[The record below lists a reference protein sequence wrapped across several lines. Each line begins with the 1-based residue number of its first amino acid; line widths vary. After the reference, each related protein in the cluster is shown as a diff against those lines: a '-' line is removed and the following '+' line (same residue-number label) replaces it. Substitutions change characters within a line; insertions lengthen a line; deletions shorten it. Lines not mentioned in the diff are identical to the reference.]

1 MGKSTPKIP
10 KKCQHQG
17 RVITRYGAELI
28 IQNKADSKQIR
39 CTARRKFD
47 NLACG
52 DYVCWQS
59 SEQGNAIVTALL
71 TRKNALTRPD
81 HRHKPKAIAANIEQ
95 IIIICSWRPK
105 PSWMLVDQ
113 YLIAAQQMGAEA
125 IIVVNKA
132 DLATPYSQQKD
143 WQALEDYI
151 AIGYPVIHTQALT
164 GEGIDTIQQHLA
176 HKTSIFVGQSG
187 VGKSSIIQQVLPDVA
202 IKVGDI
208 SQSGEGKHTTTTAD
222 LYRVSDNA
230 YVIDSP
236 GVRDFML
243 SEINAEIIRDG
254 YQEFA
259 EHAPYCRFNNCS
271 HTHEPHC
278 YVKEAAEK
286 NLISQGRY
294 RRYLAKLS
302 LLVS

>member
-1 MGKSTPKIP
+1 MGKHSPKIP
-10 KKCQHQG
+10 QKCQHQG
-17 RVITRYGAELI
+17 RVVTRYGAELI
-28 IQNKADSKQIR
+28 IQNSADAAHIR

-59 SEQGNAIVTALL
+59 SKQGNAIVTALL
-71 TRKNALTRPD
+71 PRKNALMRPD

-95 IIIICSWRPK
+95 IIIICSWLPK

-132 DLATPYSQQKD
+132 DLATPHSQQKD
-143 WQALEDYI
+143 WQALEDYA
-151 AIGYPVIHTQALT
+151 AIGYSVIHSQATT
-164 GEGIDTIQQHLA
+164 GEGIEAIQSHLA
-176 HKTSIFVGQSG
+176 DKTSIFVGQSG
-187 VGKSSIIQQVLPDVA
+187 VGKSSIIQYVLPNTV

-208 SQSGEGKHTTTTAD
+208 SHSGEGKHTTTTAD
-222 LYRVSDNA
+222 LYKASDNA

-243 SEINAEIIRDG
+243 SEINAEIIRSG

-259 EHAPYCRFNNCS
+259 EHALHCRFNNCS

-278 YVKEAAEK
+278 YVKQAAEK
-286 NLISQGRY
+286 NIISTGRY

-302 LLVS
+302 LLD